1 MVGIGTA
8 GPRSSDVRKGGK
20 RNKLCCLNIKFF
32 YYLPNGFR

>member
-1 MVGIGTA
+1 MELVLLGLVVLMFE
-8 GPRSSDVRKGGK
+8 RVVK